1 MSKIVH
7 FTDFAL
13 LPGAQKERE
22 RLNGWRLYNQHAGV
36 SFRKHPQDDNK
47 FVLYNNSNSGADL
60 RPGIIM
66 YKVISGYAPGTKV
79 KFLMTASYSSN
90 NNPPRLSVRYGTEIV
105 VPERQ
110 LTADFVD
117 HVGEFVVEE
126 DGVILAI
133 ENAVAES
140 AGNDLYISQLN
151 ISVNEKGIDG
161 SASR

>member
-7 FTDFAL
+7 YTDFAL
-13 LPGAQKERE
+13 LPGEQKERE

-36 SFRKHPQDDNK
+36 SFRKHPKEENK
-47 FVLYNNSNSGADL
+47 CVLYNNSNSGADL

-79 KFLMTASYSSN
+79 KFLMVASYASN
-90 NNPPRLSVRYGTEIV
+90 NNPPRLSVRYGTKIV

-110 LTADFVD
+110 LTADFVEYG
-117 HVGEFVVEE
+117 GEFVVEDE
-126 DGVILAI
+126 GVILAI

-140 AGNDLYISQLN
+140 AGNDFYMSQLN
-151 ISVNEKGIDG
+151 ISVNEKGING
-161 SASR
+161 